1 MAQLETINRELKRR
15 AAALLAS
22 GTMSQRE
29 VAMATGVKPGTV
41 SGWMRDDDF
50 LSMVS
55 ELAKDQTREIE
66 ESVKEAARLAA
77 ARLIAHLTATNN
89 QGKPIWDVQ
98 WNAIKLALAYSLG
111 QPVEKS
117 ISQEL
122 QIKGDLNKELRRV
135 LSDPT
140 VRHHIVPP
148 PVIEAQIEP
157 ADQPPAITSG
167 ASGGEG
173 PTEVLDLREPPNE
186 VLPGNPGSTTL
197 EQTA

>member
-1 MAQLETINRELKRR
+1 MLETVSRELKRR

-29 VAMATGVKPGTV
+29 VAIAVGTKQSTV

-50 LSMVS
+50 LAMVS
-55 ELAKDQTREIE
+55 ELAKDQTKEIE

-77 ARLIAHLTATNN
+77 ARLIAHLTATNK
-89 QGKPIWDVQ
+89 QGKPLWDVQ

-117 ISQEL
+117 VSQEL

-140 VRHHIVPP
+140 IRQHIVPP
-148 PVIEAQIEP
+148 PILEAEVIEP
-157 ADQPPAITSG
+157 ADHTPAITSG
-167 ASGGEG
+167 SGGGKG
-173 PTEVLDLREPPNE
+173 PEQVSDIRAEPDGVLQGDS
-186 VLPGNPGSTTL
+186 GGSAL